1 MAKTPDV
8 YIETH
13 PWKIAEKGFH
23 PERSRVSESLFSLGN
38 EYQGVRGYFEEGYS
52 GDTLRGCYLGGLFEE
67 HVLKEPLGYKGISNR
82 IRFMV
87 NTVDWLSIRLEAGGE
102 ALDLARCRFSDFR
115 RELDFSSGLLR
126 RELVWHTQSG
136 ADIRVEL
143 SRLLSMATRELGMQR
158 LSLTSLNGPA
168 EVSVTL
174 GLDFSMPHESYGKC
188 FWECARRAVA
198 DKACAMLGV
207 SRNIGQK
214 LFAGFVP
221 PTSEGGMRY
230 LEGDRFIGCR
240 VEMALEKGRT
250 RTVDRACI
258 LLADRERNE
267 NEKETWERGTTLLAA
282 AARRSFDQVHRD
294 NVRYWRSVWDASDIL
309 IEGDPEAQ
317 QGIRFCIF
325 QLHQTCRGIM
335 DGSNV
340 DAKGLTGEAY
350 NGHVFWDTETYCLPY
365 YLFNNPVAAKS
376 MLDFRHKTLPQ
387 ALERARELDCA
398 GACFPVA
405 TIDGSESCTLWQHAS
420 LQLQPTTAVA
430 YAVVHYA
437 SVVGDPSFLH
447 GSGVTLLVQ
456 ICRFLASRAQVSPR
470 GGYGYYGVMGP
481 DEFHM
486 MVNNN
491 CYTNYMARRT
501 FLSTLEVLDE
511 MERTCPDTR
520 QEILSALGCTERELS
535 AWGDIAAG
543 MIIPYDPVTGLYEQH
558 DGYFD
563 LPHIEVDSIPAAQFP
578 LYAHWSYD
586 RIFRTDM
593 IKQPDVL
600 MLMLLCNGSFSARE
614 KSVNYDY
621 YDPRCIHESSLSPSV
636 HSILASEL
644 GRQDE
649 AFELFRFAT
658 RIDLDNYNR
667 NTAEGL
673 HMTSIAAAWMNIVYG
688 FGGLRSDGAG
698 ISLDPRIPAQWTGYR
713 FPLTWRGSVIRV
725 EVDHARARVSLVSGP
740 PVEIAIRRKACTVTA
755 EGIEVRMPPPRQ
767 EREGAA
773 GKMPQPRQEREGAA
787 GMEASCSLPA

>member
-52 GDTLRGCYLGGLFEE
+52 GDTLRGCYLGGVFEE

-340 DAKGLTGEAY
+340 GAKGLTGEAY

-511 MERTCPDTR
+511 MQRTCPDTR

-773 GKMPQPRQEREGAA
+773 G
-787 GMEASCSLPA
+787 MEASCSLPA